1 MRRFTKSGTAWPK
14 IVCLSA
20 IEEELSIMNS
30 RSILLTLLCLS
41 PTSTRA
47 DTSGVAGAT
56 GRSRQ
61 PTPTTETDVSKREPT
76 PAARNALSLL
86 FFEIEVDGVSE
97 TFEGC

>member
-41 PTSTRA
+41 PISTRA
-47 DTSGVAGAT
+47 ETSGVAGAT

-61 PTPTTETDVSKREPT
+61 PLPTTETDVSKREPT
-76 PAARNALSLL
+76 AAAR
-86 FFEIEVDGVSE
+86 IETSFLCGEDDVDGVNE
-97 TFEGC
+97 NLN